1 MNLPPRFSLIDV
13 YLSSTSLQNASDLII
28 SAAEP
33 TKPSVYVNVFAVD
46 SVLKCHKNK
55 EIAEIAN
62 NSYLTLCDG
71 MPLVKVG
78 KRYADKNMTRCYG
91 PDVMLKVIDEGR
103 KQGVKHFFYG
113 GENEEVLQ
121 ELVDKLSEKFPGF
134 IEAGRYW
141 APFRPLTEEEKQE
154 VTEKII
160 ASGADVI
167 WVGIGTPKQ
176 DYFVAEFKERL
187 PHGVLVAVGAAFNF
201 HSGRVKQA
209 PRWMQQHSLEWL
221 YRLFAEPRR
230 LWKRYIIG
238 NPYFILLL
246 LKQWIFGKPAKLGSA
261 PKK

>member
-13 YLSSTSLQNASDLII
+13 YLSSTSLQKASELII
-28 SAAEP
+28 SAAKP
-33 TKPSVYVNVFAVD
+33 SLPSVYVNVFAVD

-62 NSYLTLCDG
+62 NSFLTLCDG

-91 PDVMLKVIDEGR
+91 PDVMLEVIDKGR
-103 KQGVKHFFYG
+103 AHGLKHFFYG
-113 GENEEVLQ
+113 GENEELLEVL
-121 ELVDKLSEKFPGF
+121 VNKLSEKYPGF

-141 APFRPLTEEEKQE
+141 APFRPLTEEEKQD
-154 VTEKII
+154 VVDKII

-176 DYFVAEFKERL
+176 DYFVAEFQKRL

-209 PRWMQQHSLEWL
+209 PAWMQKHSLEWL
-221 YRLFAEPRR
+221 YRLWAEPRR

-238 NPYFILLL
+238 NPHFILLL
-246 LKQWIFGKPAKLGSA
+246 LKQWLFRIPKKLGSA
-261 PKK
+261 PEK